1 MSIEEYLDLFIQ
13 VVNEYNSLVIIA
25 NASKNRHELAREV
38 AKQHCA
44 SLNLDEERLARYLE
58 AYQRSNFSDQKIL
71 LDALS
76 SDYNKQS
83 GATP

>member
-1 MSIEEYLDLFIQ
+1 MNIEEYLDLFIQ

-58 AYQRSNFSDQKIL
+58 AYQKIL